1 MANEEKFTKREH
13 REREE
18 EFNLDERLADF
29 YGPQLHEQ
37 PLPAAS
43 WTRVRSQL
51 STRRFLKCR
60 FIHWLRRRGY
70 RTIGQESVPS
80 FVQHA
85 FTAIAYEARLPRT
98 SYASTMLRC
107 SFKARVR
114 IPKVQTRLMG
124 RHNIKLTLPAQ
135 ELRSIEPPELDV
147 LLATGLTRL
156 FCMRKRAYILQR
168 FLVLCIEPLALMA
181 LVVIWLRGLP
191 AQAIPIAIMLCV
203 LLGVAVVR
211 YLHMLRKGMA
221 ISADTLMVQWI
232 GRSRACQGLHLL
244 AGRGKA
250 TGGWDE
256 PTLAERIARVC
267 GTQVA
272 VEDERL
278 TMVR

>member
-13 REREE
+13 GE

-37 PLPAAS
+37 PLSAAS

-51 STRRFLKCR
+51 STRRSLKPR
-60 FIHWLRRRGY
+60 LIHWLRRRGY
-70 RTIGQESVPS
+70 RTIGQESMPW
-80 FVQHA
+80 FVHHA
-85 FTAIAYEARLPRT
+85 FAAIVYEARLPQA
-98 SYASTMLRC
+98 SYASTMLHC

-114 IPKVQTRLMG
+114 MPKVQTRLMG
-124 RHNIKLTLPAQ
+124 RQKIKLTLPAQ
-135 ELRSIEPPELDV
+135 ELRSIEPSELDV

-156 FCMRKRAYILQR
+156 LCMRTRRYALQH
-168 FLVLCIEPLALMA
+168 FLLLSMGPLALIG
-181 LVVIWLRGLP
+181 LVMLWLRGLP
-191 AQAIPIAIMLCV
+191 VQIIPIAIVLYA
-203 LLGVAVVR
+203 LLGLTEVWC
-211 YLHMLRKGMA
+211 LHLLRKRMA

-244 AGRGKA
+244 AGRGKEA
-250 TGGWDE
+250 RSWGE
-256 PTLAERIARVC
+256 PTLTERIARVC

-278 TMVR
+278 TLVR